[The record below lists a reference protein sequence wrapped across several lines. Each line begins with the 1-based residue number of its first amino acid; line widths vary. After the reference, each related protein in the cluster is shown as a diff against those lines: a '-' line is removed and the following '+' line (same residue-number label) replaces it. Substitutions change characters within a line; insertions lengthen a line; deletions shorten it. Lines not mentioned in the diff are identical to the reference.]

1 MGEDEV
7 DGWKRRV
14 VNLVTEVEEL
24 MMIMMMIM
32 VITMIMMM
40 MVMMIMMRVKMVM
53 MVVTEVEEGGKVLGP
68 LASKLVQDFHTGL
81 EIQVHTYILLTLNL
95 YKFILSMHRNFTMR
109 CFLVKHWLPRLSC
122 LTR

>member
-24 MMIMMMIM
+24 M
-32 VITMIMMM
+32 V
-40 MVMMIMMRVKMVM
+40 MVM
-53 MVVTEVEEGGKVLGP
+53 MVKKKMMMMINLVTKVEEGEGGKVLGP

-81 EIQVHTYILLTLNL
+81 EIQVHTYILLALNL

-109 CFLVKHWLPRLSC
+109 CFLVKHWLPRL
-122 LTR
+122 

>member
-1 MGEDEV
+1 M

-40 MVMMIMMRVKMVM
+40 MVMMIMIRVKMVM

-81 EIQVHTYILLTLNL
+81 EIQVHINIL
-95 YKFILSMHRNFTMR
+95 
-109 CFLVKHWLPRLSC
+109 
-122 LTR
+122 